1 MYFHIQVL
9 SGIAQRFKVNK
20 IDLLFVPVDIKDH
33 FSFQISQ
40 KMKLTNQRQFSMVY
54 TLIDHKMFKTQVEP
68 RATDEWFHCQVLN
81 ILWHHFIVYNY
92 KSLYNEQCKTHILIG
107 LEECVIRV

>member
-1 MYFHIQVL
+1 MYIHIHVL
-9 SGIAQRFKVNK
+9 SDIAQRIKVKK

-54 TLIDHKMFKTQVEP
+54 T
-68 RATDEWFHCQVLN
+68 
-81 ILWHHFIVYNY
+81 VYSMVY
-92 KSLYNEQCKTHILIG
+92 T
-107 LEECVIRV
+107 V